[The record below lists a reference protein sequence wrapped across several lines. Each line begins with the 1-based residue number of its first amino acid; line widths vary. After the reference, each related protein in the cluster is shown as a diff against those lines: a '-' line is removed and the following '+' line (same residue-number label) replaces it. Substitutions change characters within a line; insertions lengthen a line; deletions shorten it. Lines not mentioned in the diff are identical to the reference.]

1 MNDTSA
7 LMMSKYYRLIMAK
20 SRQERLRMG
29 CSMFDT
35 AKKIV
40 RSAILNQ
47 NPEITAA
54 RMKAE
59 VFLRFY
65 GNEFSA
71 IEQKKILNGLR
82 SGDLSPEHLNHGDH
96 PSADGH
102 GEDYFPPGRI
112 STG

>member
-7 LMMSKYYRLIMAK
+7 SMTSKYNKLIMAK
-20 SRQERLRMG
+20 SKQARLRMG

-47 NPEITAA
+47 NPKITAG

-59 VFLRFY
+59 LFLRFY
-65 GNEFSA
+65 GGEFSVA
-71 IEQKKILNGLR
+71 EQEKILNGLR
-82 SGDLSPEHLNHGDH
+82 Y
-96 PSADGH
+96 AK
-102 GEDYFPPGRI
+102 
-112 STG
+112 

>member
-7 LMMSKYYRLIMAK
+7 SMTSKYNKLIMAK
-20 SRQERLRMG
+20 SKQARLRMG

-47 NPEITAA
+47 NPKITAG

-59 VFLRFY
+59 LFLRFY
-65 GNEFSA
+65 GGEFSVA
-71 IEQKKILNGLR
+71 EQKKILNGLKYAKLR
-82 SGDLSPEHLNHGDH
+82 
-96 PSADGH
+96 
-102 GEDYFPPGRI
+102 
-112 STG
+112 

>member
-7 LMMSKYYRLIMAK
+7 LMLSKYYQMIMARSK
-20 SRQERLRMG
+20 AERLRMG

-47 NPEITAA
+47 HPEITAG

-59 VFLRFY
+59 IFLRFY
-65 GNEFSA
+65 GSEFSVA
-71 IEQKKILNGLR
+71 EQAKILKGLR
-82 SGDLSPEHLNHGDH
+82 NGN
-96 PSADGH
+96 
-102 GEDYFPPGRI
+102 
-112 STG
+112 

>member
-47 NPEITAA
+47 DPKITVG

-59 VFLRFY
+59 LFLRFY
-65 GNEFSA
+65 GGEFGA
-71 IEQKKILNGLR
+71 AEQEKILNGLQ
-82 SGDLSPEHLNHGDH
+82 LLK
-96 PSADGH
+96 
-102 GEDYFPPGRI
+102 
-112 STG
+112 